1 VSVGSQRRRVDAGW
15 HPGHVGLLFRLAELL
30 LVMVPL
36 AGMIIAA
43 VKAFSAKK
51 RPGEESLDPDR
62 TGIRG
67 DVAVTVPRG
76 HTRSNQAAQ
85 WRSLTRVLEE
95 HGRTDKRWLEY
106 ELDYA
111 KLLDFPLMTDMRDP
125 LTIGFHKAKLRA
137 DFLRPVRAEDLLDDR
152 DTAAQYLAA
161 VEDYV
166 TAFNIAEAEAKR
178 RRRNDFSQ
186 DGQQRIAR
194 AQSLLRMASDSAAT
208 PQERQNAY
216 DRARR
221 ELDGLIVLPSTT
233 QASIERGISGQIDG

>member
-1 VSVGSQRRRVDAGW
+1 
-15 HPGHVGLLFRLAELL
+15 VGLLFRLAELL
-30 LVMVPL
+30 LVLVPL
-36 AGMIIAA
+36 AGVIIAA
-43 VKAFSAKK
+43 VKAFSANK
-51 RPGEESLDPDR
+51 RPGEESRDPDR
-62 TGIRG
+62 TI
-67 DVAVTVPRG
+67 
-76 HTRSNQAAQ
+76 SNQAVQ
-85 WRSLTRVLEE
+85 WRSLTRVVRE
-95 HGRTDKRWLEY
+95 HDRTDTRWLDY

-137 DFLRPVRAEDLLDDR
+137 DFLRPAKAEDLLEDR
-152 DTAAQYLAA
+152 DAAARYQAA

-178 RRRNDFSQ
+178 RRRNDFSH

-194 AQSLLRMASDSAAT
+194 AQNLLRVASDSAAT

-221 ELDGLIVLPSTT
+221 ELDGLIVLPATT
-233 QASIERGISGQIDG
+233 QTSIERGISGQLDG

>member
-1 VSVGSQRRRVDAGW
+1 M
-15 HPGHVGLLFRLAELL
+15 LFRLAEFLI
-30 LVMVPL
+30 VIVPL
-36 AGMIIAA
+36 AGVIIAA

-51 RPGEESLDPDR
+51 PSEESRDPGQA
-62 TGIRG
+62 TAG
-67 DVAVTVPRG
+67 
-76 HTRSNQAAQ
+76 SNQAAQ
-85 WRSLTRVLEE
+85 WRALTRILRE
-95 HGRTDKRWLEY
+95 HDRTDTRWLEY

-125 LTIGFHKAKLRA
+125 LTVGFHKAKLRA
-137 DFLRPVRAEDLLDDR
+137 DFLRPAKAEDLLDDR
-152 DTAAQYLAA
+152 DAAARYLAA

-166 TAFNIAEAEAKR
+166 TAFDIAETEAKR
-178 RRRNDFSQ
+178 RRRNDFSL

-233 QASIERGISGQIDG
+233 QASIERGISGEIDG